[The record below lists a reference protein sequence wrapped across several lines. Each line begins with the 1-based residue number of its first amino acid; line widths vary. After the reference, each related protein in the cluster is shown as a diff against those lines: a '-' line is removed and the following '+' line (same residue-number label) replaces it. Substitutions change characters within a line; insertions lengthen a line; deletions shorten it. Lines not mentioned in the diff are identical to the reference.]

1 MAELTP
7 VRRWIVNQLSALL
20 KSDSS
25 EIRSDTDGAQ
35 FKEWTD
41 MTQYQLET
49 IWIQE
54 DMQRALNSMATVG
67 APNPNLLRY
76 KAGAQAAM
84 DKAMYMMEQRRQEY
98 EQSAQLISGTQKYN
112 PASFVKLTVGT
123 TTTCNAFLGVVVR
136 KTRHVGGLAQ
146 RSFSSFDLPKAG
158 GPAWNWYPTSGKY
171 PQPGDF
177 YQAGK
182 RGGTY
187 EHVGIILSVNGE
199 SMVTVDSGQGGPSA
213 GYDAIKRVKRN
224 GYSMMGWID
233 ADEFFQSW
241 KGPGAI

>member
-7 VRRWIVNQLSALL
+7 VRQWIVNQLTALL
-20 KSDSS
+20 PSDAS
-25 EIRSDTDGAQ
+25 EIRSDKDGAL
-35 FKEWTD
+35 FSEWTD
-41 MTQYQLET
+41 MSQQQLAT

-54 DMQRALNSMATVG
+54 DTQRALNAISTVG
-67 APNPNLLRY
+67 APNINSLRY
-76 KAGAQAAM
+76 QAGAQAAI
-84 DKAMYMMEQRRQEY
+84 DRAMYMIQRRQEEY
-98 EQSAQLISGTQKYN
+98 QQSAQMISGTQRYN
-112 PASFVKLTVGT
+112 PASFVKLSVGT

-136 KTRHVGGLAQ
+136 KTRAVGGLAQ

-158 GPAWNWYPTSGKY
+158 GPAWNWYPTSGKS

-199 SMVTVDSGQGGPSA
+199 SIITADSGQGGPTA
-213 GYDAIKRVKRN
+213 GYDAIKRVKRS

-233 ADEFFQSW
+233 ADEFFKSW
-241 KGPGAI
+241 KGPGSA